1 MKKSNNASFLWKIVF
16 SLCENKFTWQYK
28 ISIGKT
34 WDFLQNIEFSHRQ
47 HFYLSSTTCLS
58 SRSVRRAE
66 VVIFTYGW
74 LVCLVLTMQ
83 IDKWQVVWL
92 VVIHNTNTY
101 FYSACTLVFNLQSFT
116 KNIFKT
122 SSIWFD
128 PSILHNCQIYK

>member
-1 MKKSNNASFLWKIVF
+1 MYNLD
-16 SLCENKFTWQYK
+16 LC
-28 ISIGKT
+28 I
-34 WDFLQNIEFSHRQ
+34 
-47 HFYLSSTTCLS
+47 S
-58 SRSVRRAE
+58 SRNVRRAE

-116 KNIFKT
+116 KNIFEK
-122 SSIWFD
+122 SSFGLLICTLI
-128 PSILHNCQIYK
+128 SENQGLEKLKCVSSLEKCQVLHSWIF